1 MKNWQFN
8 QYLKSYHSK
17 SELIKKIEEE
27 IEELY
32 EDVSPT
38 LTGYHVDSI
47 TKMSVSV
54 ESYVFYII
62 ERKAEL
68 NYKRKRVEQQYA
80 TVQNMLNSLSKTES
94 DIFHRSQFLNFRER
108 KHFKGMLEQFVTED
122 DRTPYSEDMNVYEYD
137 LLSLPVEEYDNAVE
151 AMDDAE
157 LFSDYYDSEGTI
169 DIQINER
176 NRRMNEMRNSR
187 GRKIKAAS

>member
-32 EDVSPT
+32 EDVSPV

-80 TVQNMLNSLSKTES
+80 TVQNMLNSLSKTEL

-108 KHFKGMLEQFVTED
+108 KHFKSMLEQFVTEN

-157 LFSDYYDSEGTI
+157 LFSDYYDLEGTI

-187 GRKIKAAS
+187 GRKLKEAV

>member
-32 EDVSPT
+32 EDVSPA

-68 NYKRKRVEQQYA
+68 NYKRKRVEQQYE

-108 KHFKGMLEQFVTED
+108 KHFKSMLEQFVTED

-176 NRRMNEMRNSR
+176 NRRMNEMRNGR